1 MDTQQSSSKVCFT
14 ENKLDYE
21 NKKSD
26 TKHAFDTNE
35 VNYNN
40 NKKKM
45 RVKTSKL
52 VAVDMK

>member
-35 VNYNN
+35 VNSNN
-40 NKKKM
+40 NKNRK
-45 RVKTSKL
+45 
-52 VAVDMK
+52 

>member
-1 MDTQQSSSKVCFT
+1 VNTRQSSSKVCFT

-35 VNYNN
+35 VNSNN
-40 NKKKM
+40 NKNRK
-45 RVKTSKL
+45 
-52 VAVDMK
+52 